1 MRKTLILVM
10 LAAALTCAAGD
21 GVERLFAEEPGT
33 LFNSLTYSARYELLN
48 KFKQNKSDEVLNN
61 FQTNETRILKLS
73 EKHLVVATSSSR
85 TVELKLIALPKND
98 TVLAVL
104 ETVSTPVKDS
114 RLSFYD
120 LNWNRLD
127 DSQFIAMPTTA
138 DFFVPKVSK
147 ELRDELLNQ
156 LSFAMIEME
165 FEGDTLVARCNLKD
179 FYMGNDFKHYE
190 KWVRPSIA
198 YVLNKGKFK
207 MKK

>member
-1 MRKTLILVM
+1 M
-10 LAAALTCAAGD
+10 LAAALSCAAGD
-21 GVERLFAEEPGT
+21 DVERLFAEESGT

-48 KFKQNKSDEVLNN
+48 KFKQSRPDEVLNN
-61 FQTNETRILKLS
+61 FQTTESCILKLS
-73 EKHLVVATSSSR
+73 KDHLVVATSSSR
-85 TVELKLIALPKND
+85 TVELKLIAQPKND

-104 ETVSTPVKDS
+104 ETVSTPVNDS

-120 LNWNRLD
+120 LKWNRLD
-127 DSQFIAMPTTA
+127 ESRFIAMPTA
-138 DFFVPKVSK
+138 DDFFVPKASK

-165 FEGDTLVARCNLKD
+165 FDGDTLVARCNLKD
-179 FYMGNDFKHYE
+179 FYMGNDYKHYE
-190 KWVRPSIA
+190 PWVKSSVT

>member
-1 MRKTLILVM
+1 MF
-10 LAAALTCAAGD
+10 AAALSCSAGD
-21 GVERLFAEEPGT
+21 GLEQLFAEEPGT

-48 KFKQNKSDEVLNN
+48 KFKQNKPDEVLNN
-61 FQTNETRILKLS
+61 FQTTESRILKLS
-73 EKHLVVATSSSR
+73 KDHLVVATSSSR
-85 TVELKLIALPKND
+85 TVELKLIVQPKND

-104 ETVSTPVKDS
+104 ETVSTPVNDS

-120 LNWNRLD
+120 LKWNRLD
-127 DSQFIAMPTTA
+127 DSRFIVMPTAA
-138 DFFVPKVSK
+138 DFFVPKASK

-165 FEGDTLVARCNLKD
+165 FDGDTLVARCNLKD
-179 FYMGNDFKHYE
+179 FYMGNDYKHYE
-190 KWVRPSIA
+190 PWVKPSVT

>member
-1 MRKTLILVM
+1 M
-10 LAAALTCAAGD
+10 LAVAFSCAAGD
-21 GVERLFAEEPGT
+21 GVEQLFAEEPGA

-48 KFKQNKSDEVLNN
+48 KFKQDKSDEVLNN
-61 FQTNETRILKLS
+61 FQTTESRILKLS
-73 EKHLVVATSSSR
+73 KEHLIVATSSSR
-85 TVELKLIALPKND
+85 TVELKLIAQPKND

-120 LNWNRLD
+120 LKWNRLD
-127 DSQFIAMPTTA
+127 DSQFITMPSVA
-138 DFFVPKVSK
+138 DFFVPKASK

-165 FEGDTLVARCNLKD
+165 FEGDTLVARCNFKD
-179 FYMGNDFKHYE
+179 FYMGDDFKHYE
-190 KWVRPSIA
+190 QWVRPSIA